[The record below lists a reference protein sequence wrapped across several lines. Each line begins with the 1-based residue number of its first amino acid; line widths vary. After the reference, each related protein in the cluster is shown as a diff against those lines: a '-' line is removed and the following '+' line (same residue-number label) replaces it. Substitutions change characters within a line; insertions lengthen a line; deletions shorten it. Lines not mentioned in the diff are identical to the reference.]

1 MTKRHPRSGASNKEI
16 SLGLKANRV
25 QFAFLVTVNLFVGGM
40 VGLERSVL
48 PILAEREFGIVSSTA
63 AVSFIA
69 TFGISKAL
77 ANLFAGGL
85 SQRLTRKNVL
95 VAGWLFGLPVPF
107 MIILAPSWSW
117 VVAANVLLGINQGLA
132 WSMTVNMKIDLAGPR
147 RRGLALGINEMAG
160 YVAAASAAYLT
171 GVIAQHYGLRP
182 EPFYLGI
189 AFAALGLGISVLLV
203 RDTKKFVELESA
215 RLPLQPTDAPT
226 FMQSFADTTWRKSYL
241 FGITQAGL
249 VKNLNDGLAWG
260 IFPLYFSANGL
271 DLGKVAA
278 LAAIYPMVWGV
289 SQLATG
295 WISDMAGRK
304 PLIVLGML
312 LQGIAISAVGLFS
325 GFGSWVI
332 AMSLLGVGTAMV
344 YPTLLAAI
352 SDNVFPGERAAS
364 IGVFRFW
371 RDSGAFIGALVGG
384 GIADLFSF
392 GAAIQVVAALTVGSG
407 ILGAATIRRDPT
419 LQILESNSIKA

>member
-1 MTKRHPRSGASNKEI
+1 MRHPRSSISSREV
-16 SLGLKANRV
+16 SLGLRANRV

-48 PILAEREFGIVSSTA
+48 PILAESEFGILSSTA

-77 ANLFAGGL
+77 TNLFAGDL
-85 SQRLTRKNVL
+85 SQRFSRKSVL

-117 VVAANVLLGINQGLA
+117 VIAANVLLGVNQGLA

-147 RRGLALGINEMAG
+147 RRGLALGLNEMAG
-160 YVAAASAAYLT
+160 YVAAAAAAYLT

-189 AFAALGLGISVLLV
+189 ALAALGLGFSVLFV
-203 RDTKKFVELESA
+203 RDTKRFVELESA
-215 RLPLQPTDAPT
+215 THPLQLAKPPT
-226 FMQSFADTTWRKSYL
+226 FRQGFADTTWRKPYL

-271 DLGKVAA
+271 DLGRVAA

-289 SQLATG
+289 LQLGTG

-304 PLIVLGML
+304 LLIVSGML
-312 LQGIAISAVGLFS
+312 LQGLAISAVGLFS
-325 GFGSWVI
+325 EFVGWVI
-332 AMSLLGVGTAMV
+332 AMSVLGIGTAMV

-352 SDNVFPGERAAS
+352 SDSVSPGERATS

-371 RDSGAFIGALVGG
+371 RDSGIFIGALVGG
-384 GIADLFSF
+384 GIADIFSF
-392 GAAIQVVAALTVGSG
+392 GASIQVVAAVTVGSG
-407 ILGAATIRRDPT
+407 VLAAATIRRDPNLQT
-419 LQILESNSIKA
+419 LASDSNKT